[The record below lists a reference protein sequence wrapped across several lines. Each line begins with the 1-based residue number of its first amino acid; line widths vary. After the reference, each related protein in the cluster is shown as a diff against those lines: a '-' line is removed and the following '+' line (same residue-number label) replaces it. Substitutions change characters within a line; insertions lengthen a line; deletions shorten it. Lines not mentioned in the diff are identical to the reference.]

1 MYVQGRV
8 SGSEV
13 ERARSKEEK
22 CPAISLELSNDA
34 SHAVPEREDKIKIKA
49 GKWRRKIVC
58 VYYSVIR
65 GLHFHGRCTSE
76 SSIKKGKLGK
86 NGTNRNGY
94 QNHCKILIGYI
105 ENITGCAEI

>member
-34 SHAVPEREDKIKIKA
+34 SHAVPEREDKNKNKG
-49 GKWRRKIVC
+49 GKMETQNCVC
-58 VYYSVIR
+58 ILLSDP
-65 GLHFHGRCTSE
+65 GLALSWKMHVRE
-76 SSIKKGKLGK
+76 
-86 NGTNRNGY
+86 
-94 QNHCKILIGYI
+94 
-105 ENITGCAEI
+105 